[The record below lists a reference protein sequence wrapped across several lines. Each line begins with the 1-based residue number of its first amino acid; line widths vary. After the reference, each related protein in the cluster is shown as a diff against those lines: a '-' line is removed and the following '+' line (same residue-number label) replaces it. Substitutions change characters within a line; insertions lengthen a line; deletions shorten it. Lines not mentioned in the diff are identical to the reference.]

1 MNAHSR
7 ARTCPLSRALLV
19 RRVREQAWSVPRTAE
34 AAGISVRTAYKWLA
48 RQRDEGPGGLQDRR
62 SRPHRS
68 PRRTPDGWR
77 ATILELRQA
86 RWPGRRIAERLHL
99 PYATIAR
106 ILQQAGLG
114 RLRSPVPPEPVR
126 RYERA
131 RPGELL
137 HLDVKK
143 LGRIGQVGHR
153 IHGDRTTRVRGIGWE
168 YVHVAIDDHTRLA
181 YAEVLRDERAETT
194 VAFLRRAIAWF
205 KRLGVRVEQIMSD
218 NGSAY
223 VSRRF
228 AQVCAQ
234 LRLRHLRTRPYR
246 PCTNGK
252 AERFIQTLLRE
263 WAYVRPYPTSA
274 KRARVLRPWLAYY
287 NRERPHASLGQRSPF
302 TRLPSDVN
310 NVVRHHI

>member
-7 ARTCPLSRALLV
+7 ARTCPLSRVLLV
-19 RRVREQAWSVPRTAE
+19 RRVREQAWRIERAAD

-48 RQRDEGPGGLQDRR
+48 RQRDEGFAGLQDRG
-62 SRPHRS
+62 SRPRRS
-68 PRRTPDGWR
+68 PRRTPDEWR
-77 ATILELRQA
+77 AVILELRQA
-86 RWPGRRIAERLHL
+86 RWPGRRIAQQLGL
-99 PYATIAR
+99 PYATVAR
-106 ILQQAGLG
+106 ILQRAGQG
-114 RLRSPVPPEPVR
+114 RLPPPAPPEPVR
-126 RYERA
+126 RYERS

-143 LGRIGQVGHR
+143 LGRIGRVGHR

-168 YVHVAIDDHTRLA
+168 YVHVAIDDHSRLA
-181 YAEVLRDERAETT
+181 YAETLRDERGATT

-205 KRLGVRVEQIMSD
+205 QRLGVRVEQVMTD

-234 LRLRHLRTRPYR
+234 LQLRHLRTRPYR

-263 WAYVRPYPTSA
+263 WAYVRPYPTSTARA
-274 KRARVLRPWLAYY
+274 KVLRPWLAYY

-302 TRLPSDVN
+302 TRLPSDLN

>member
-19 RRVREQAWSVPRTAE
+19 GRVRKQGWRVEQAAA
-34 AAGISVRTAYKWLA
+34 AAGISVRTTYKWLA
-48 RQRDEGPGGLQDRR
+48 RYREEGRAGLEDRR
-62 SRPHRS
+62 SRPRRCPH
-68 PRRTPDGWR
+68 RTPEEWR
-77 ATILELRQA
+77 AVMLELRQA
-86 RWPGRRIAERLHL
+86 RWPGRRIAQHL
-99 PYATIAR
+99 RRPYATVAR
-106 ILQQAGLG
+106 ILQRAGLG
-114 RLRSPVPPEPVR
+114 RLPSPVPPEPVW
-126 RYERA
+126 RYERT

-143 LGRIGQVGHR
+143 LGRIGRIGHR
-153 IHGDRTTRVRGIGWE
+153 IHGDRPRRVRGLGWE
-168 YVHVAIDDHTRLA
+168 YVHVAIDDYSRLA
-181 YAEVLRDERAETT
+181 YAEILRDERGATT
-194 VAFLRRAIAWF
+194 VGFLRRALAWY
-205 KRLGVRVEQIMSD
+205 RRHGIRVERVLSD

-228 AQVCAQ
+228 AQLCAQ
-234 LRLRHLRTRPYR
+234 LELRHLRTRPYR

-263 WAYVRPYPTSA
+263 WAYVMPYPSSA

-287 NRERPHASLGQRSPF
+287 NRERPHASLGHRPPF

-310 NVVRHHI
+310 NVLRHHS